1 MLRRWVA
8 TYLNPPFQRRRHL
21 PVMWTALSALLA
33 LAAFSV
39 WWTRRLA
46 REAQERRR
54 SDQQLEDIGRTL
66 QGVAFR
72 MVLDENMQIKRSFF
86 SHGVNSFLSIHPSV
100 DGKTI
105 DVQNKPLRGGQIR
118 SGQIG
123 SDEND
128 VLAAV

>member
-54 SDQQLEDIGRTL
+54 SDQQLDDIGRTL

-72 MVLDENMQIKRSFF
+72 VELDKDMQIKRSFF
-86 SHGVNSFLSIHPSV
+86 LSRSQFIFEHPPV
-100 DGKTI
+100 GGW
-105 DVQNKPLRGGQIR
+105 QNDRRAKQTPPRWPNPQWPNR
-118 SGQIG
+118 Q
-123 SDEND
+123 
-128 VLAAV
+128 